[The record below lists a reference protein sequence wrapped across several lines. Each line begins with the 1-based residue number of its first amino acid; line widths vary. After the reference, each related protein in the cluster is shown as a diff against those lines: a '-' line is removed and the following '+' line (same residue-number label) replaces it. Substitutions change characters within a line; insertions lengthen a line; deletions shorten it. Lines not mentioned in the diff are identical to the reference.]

1 MSPGRSTR
9 RTGTLDQADEAPDQ
23 VGEEQLARNL
33 QGADLGEAGV
43 VDDGSVERA
52 GQAQGVERKQVGRR
66 FDQLEQ
72 PATELRRAGRPG
84 HAHGRERHL
93 GVRHELG
100 TVSANRHLAQQQ
112 HAKLN
117 RSHEELRDQ
126 IAQALGA
133 QRDDLARAAVSRQ
146 IDIEAQIPVLETTLA
161 DLARQEQELQGFTA
175 ALLAKKREMQE
186 ALAEFRKSRAATESA
201 AQPAGQA
208 NVEQR
213 LGKVAD
219 AFDKIY
225 QRQTGLDGTQQAAS
239 LEQAA
244 RLSELEQLVRDHKIA
259 ERRAQIK
266 AGQA

>member
-1 MSPGRSTR
+1 MADSLKTR
-9 RTGTLDQADEAPDQ
+9 VARVIAGGVHALLDKIEDLNPQAAMEQAIREADGVFDE
-23 VGEEQLARNL
+23 
-33 QGADLGEAGV
+33 
-43 VDDGSVERA
+43 
-52 GQAQGVERKQVGRR
+52 
-66 FDQLEQ
+66 
-72 PATELRRAGRPG
+72 
-84 HAHGRERHL
+84 
-93 GVRHELG
+93 VRHELG

-126 IAQALGA
+126 IAQALA
-133 QRDDLARAAVSRQ
+133 TQREDLARAAVSRQ

-186 ALAEFRKSRAATESA
+186 ALAEFRKSRVATESA
-201 AQPAGQA
+201 AQPQGQS

-213 LGKVAD
+213 LGRVTD

-225 QRQTGLDGTQQAAS
+225 QRQTGLDGTQQAGN

-244 RLSELEQLVRDHKIA
+244 RLSELEALVRDNKIA
-259 ERRAQIK
+259 ERLAQIK

>member
-1 MSPGRSTR
+1 MADSLKTR
-9 RTGTLDQADEAPDQ
+9 
-23 VGEEQLARNL
+23 
-33 QGADLGEAGV
+33 
-43 VDDGSVERA
+43 
-52 GQAQGVERKQVGRR
+52 VGRVVAGGVHALL
-66 FDQLEQ
+66 DKIEDLNPQAAMEQ
-72 PATELRRAGRPG
+72 ALREADGVIN
-84 HAHGRERHL
+84 E
-93 GVRHELG
+93 VRHELG

-126 IAQALGA
+126 IAQALA
-133 QRDDLARAAVSRQ
+133 QQREDLARAAVSRQ

-201 AQPAGQA
+201 AQPVGQS

-213 LGKVAD
+213 LGKVTD

-225 QRQTGLDGTQQAAS
+225 QRQTGLDGTQRAGN

-244 RLSELEQLVRDHKIA
+244 RLSELEQLVRDNKIA
-259 ERRAQIK
+259 ERMAQIK

>member
-1 MSPGRSTR
+1 MADSLKTR
-9 RTGTLDQADEAPDQ
+9 
-23 VGEEQLARNL
+23 
-33 QGADLGEAGV
+33 
-43 VDDGSVERA
+43 
-52 GQAQGVERKQVGRR
+52 VGRVIAGGVHALL
-66 FDQLEQ
+66 DKIEDLNPQAAMEQ
-72 PATELRRAGRPG
+72 ALREADGVIN
-84 HAHGRERHL
+84 E
-93 GVRHELG
+93 VRHELG

-126 IAQALGA
+126 IAQALA
-133 QRDDLARAAVSRQ
+133 QQREDLARAAVSRQ

-161 DLARQEQELQGFTA
+161 DLARQEKELQGFTA

-201 AQPAGQA
+201 AQPVGQS

-213 LGKVAD
+213 LGKVTD

-225 QRQTGLDGTQQAAS
+225 QRQTGLDGTQRAGN

-244 RLSELEQLVRDHKIA
+244 RLSELEQLVRDNKIA
-259 ERRAQIK
+259 ERMAQIK

>member
-1 MSPGRSTR
+1 MADSLKTRVGRVIAGGVHALLDKIEDLSP
-9 RTGTLDQADEAPDQ
+9 QAAMEQAIREA
-23 VGEEQLARNL
+23 E
-33 QGADLGEAGV
+33 GV
-43 VDDGSVERA
+43 VDE
-52 GQAQGVERKQVGRR
+52 
-66 FDQLEQ
+66 
-72 PATELRRAGRPG
+72 
-84 HAHGRERHL
+84 
-93 GVRHELG
+93 VRHELG
-100 TVSANRHLAQQQ
+100 IVSANRHLAQQQ

-126 IAQALGA
+126 ISQALTQ
-133 QRDDLARAAVSRQ
+133 QREDLARAAVSRQ

-175 ALLAKKREMQE
+175 ALLAKQREMQE

-201 AQPAGQA
+201 AQPVGQS

-213 LGKVAD
+213 LGKVTD

-225 QRQTGLDGTQQAAS
+225 QRQTGLDGTQRAGS
-239 LEQAA
+239 LDQAA

-259 ERRAQIK
+259 ERMAQIK